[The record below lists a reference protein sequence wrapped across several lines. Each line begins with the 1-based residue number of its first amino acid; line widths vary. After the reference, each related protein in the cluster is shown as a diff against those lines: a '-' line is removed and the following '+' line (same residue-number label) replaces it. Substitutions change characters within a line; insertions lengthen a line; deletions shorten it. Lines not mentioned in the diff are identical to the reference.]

1 MLTIGWSPLYR
12 EITNVPLISRVPGLA
27 PGRRSALT
35 TAPDLAPT
43 ILELTGVEAPASMRG
58 DSFAG
63 VLRGEKDGHRDYVV
77 SSWPLYFAQGE
88 ITTAVDSV
96 PRRIASHMPIT
107 VTTRERSLI
116 FGGPE
121 DPPELYDLGADPNEQ
136 TNLWD
141 TRPGEGVALMERA
154 VSFLEREHTPEPHLE
169 LRRKA
174 AEKFAWRPPPWT
186 GAEKVGWGSNESK
199 EAG

>member
-1 MLTIGWSPLYR
+1 
-12 EITNVPLISRVPGLA
+12 
-27 PGRRSALT
+27 LT

-43 ILELTGVEAPASMRG
+43 ILELAGIEAPATMRG
-58 DSFAG
+58 DSFAE
-63 VLRGEKDGHRDYVV
+63 VLRGEKDEHRHFVV
-77 SSWPLYFAQGE
+77 SSWPLYFARGA

-96 PRRIASHMPIT
+96 PRHIASHMPIT

-121 DPPELYDLGADPNEQ
+121 DPPELYDLESDPDEQ
-136 TNLWD
+136 TNLWES
-141 TRPGEGVALMERA
+141 RPDEGAALMERA
-154 VSFLEREHTPEPHLE
+154 VSFLERQGTPEHHLT

-174 AEKFAWRPPPWT
+174 AKEFAWRPPPST
-186 GAEKVGWGSNESK
+186 GGERDGWGSDESK